1 MKRVQNEKM
10 IETKRMTFE
19 GIKDRNISIT
29 VSGDGIKILI
39 SRGNKINSLFLY
51 LDEWDKIV
59 AAVEEAIEENE

>member
-19 GIKDRNISIT
+19 GIKDRNILVT
-29 VSGDGIKILI
+29 VSNDGIEILI
-39 SRGNKINSLFLY
+39 SRGNKINCLFLY

-59 AAVEEAIEENE
+59 VAVKEAIEENE

>member
-1 MKRVQNEKM
+1 M
-10 IETKRMTFE
+10 IRQRQITFE
-19 GIKDRNISIT
+19 GNKDRNISIT

>member
-1 MKRVQNEKM
+1 MKTRQ
-10 IETKRMTFE
+10 ITFE
-19 GIKDRNISIT
+19 GFKDRNILVT

>member
-1 MKRVQNEKM
+1 M
-10 IETKRMTFE
+10 IRQRQITFE
-19 GIKDRNISIT
+19 GNKDRNISIT

-59 AAVEEAIEENE
+59 EAVKEAIKENE